1 MLDSET
7 KRRIDTARDILVGKV
22 PDPKSQVEQ
31 ITIALIYKFM
41 DDMDK
46 EAVENEV
53 YREAANAAE
62 NATEDKKA
70 ANAVGDKVVA
80 ENEMEDKEAVGEAA
94 NAVGDTR
101 DWIDCHLTYLVL

>member
-1 MLDSET
+1 M
-7 KRRIDTARDILVGKV
+7 AN
-22 PDPKSQVEQ
+22 
-31 ITIALIYKFM
+31 
-41 DDMDK
+41 K

-53 YREAANAAE
+53 YREAVNAAE

-94 NAVGDTR
+94 NAAENAVGDTR